1 MKSREP
7 VFENSRSV
15 EDMQHMRLMALLGE
29 LVRDKG
35 VMKAAESL
43 DVDHRTLTSSLESGS
58 LSRRMR
64 VALEKALLE
73 GGGSPAAEQ
82 RERNDALEGL
92 VKEVDGKV
100 DALGKELHK
109 GLAAVQ
115 GDVKALRGEHEGV
128 ERRVAQLES
137 AGRGASGRCG
147 CVKRSREARGRA
159 SVRREFPDLV
169 TLEPAPDDE
178 EVFGA
183 AWPLIVEW
191 RELKGAHPD
200 EGGSLSWLRTE
211 ERFLTVELA
220 LLGGPRDDP
229 SPGDVSAAGLRPQ
242 RADQLAQDSALRH
255 AEGAGEA
262 GAAAVGPACP
272 DAVSLV
278 EVTGTGSAP
287 GSPVNFCE
295 VK

>member
-1 MKSREP
+1 MSSREP
-7 VFENSRSV
+7 VFEKSRSV

-43 DVDHRTLTSSLESGS
+43 EVDHRTLTSSLESGN

-82 RERNDALEGL
+82 RERNDTLEGL

-100 DALGKELHK
+100 DALGKDLHK
-109 GLAAVQ
+109 GLAAVR

-128 ERRVAQLES
+128 ARRVAQLES
-137 AGRGASGRCG
+137 GGTGEGDQGDTDASSASGKPG
-147 CVKRSREARGRA
+147 GRA

-169 TLEPAPDDE
+169 TLDPADDDE

-183 AWPLIVEW
+183 AWSLVSEW
-191 RELKGAHPD
+191 RGLKEAHPD
-200 EGGSLSWLRTE
+200 EGKSLSWLRTE
-211 ERFLTVELA
+211 ERFLAVELELLEDHGMTLPPETYPLQGFDRNGQINWRRTA
-220 LLGGPRDDP
+220 LSDTRRALAKAEFLSR
-229 SPGDVSAAGLRPQ
+229 VTFGLWGR
-242 RADQLAQDSALRH
+242 
-255 AEGAGEA
+255 
-262 GAAAVGPACP
+262 
-272 DAVSLV
+272 
-278 EVTGTGSAP
+278 
-287 GSPVNFCE
+287 
-295 VK
+295 